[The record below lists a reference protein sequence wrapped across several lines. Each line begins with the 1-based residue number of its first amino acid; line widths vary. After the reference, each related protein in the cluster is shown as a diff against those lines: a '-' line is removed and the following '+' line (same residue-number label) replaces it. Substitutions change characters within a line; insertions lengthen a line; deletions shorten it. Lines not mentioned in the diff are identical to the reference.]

1 MKILDL
7 GKKLAYL
14 RTVSK
19 FVHLT
24 QLVMDARRSNLNNPV
39 TPAELDSYLRENR
52 IADQIGVSEAQWS
65 RIKKGKD
72 SIDEHRLSTLGTYFD
87 LDGVGG
93 AELLER
99 PYAEFQAVLR
109 AKNYGKLKERPET
122 LTLGDRLRAR
132 AKADD
137 NDIRIIKI
145 DTPGGQRGIGGPYE
159 HVEDAMDLR
168 VGERVRIEIAL
179 QNWVKHLVVVTEDVT
194 GVFVVLLPNASR
206 RRTNTNRRLEVLP
219 TQNDTFAITR
229 PLGINWLY
237 VLSTRKP
244 VLFERTELDYSR
256 TRYALLPEEEKVEV
270 MGALETLPES
280 ELAVGFVAYEVG
292 L

>member
-1 MKILDL
+1 MKIPDL
-7 GKKLAYL
+7 GQKLAYL
-14 RTVSK
+14 KTVSE
-19 FVHLT
+19 FIHLT

-72 SIDEHRLSTLGTYFD
+72 SIDETRLSALGTYFD
-87 LDGVGG
+87 LDRVGG

-109 AKNYGKLKERPET
+109 AKSYGKLKDRPET

-132 AKADD
+132 ANPAD
-137 NDIRIIKI
+137 NSIRIIKI
-145 DTPGGQRGIGGPYE
+145 DIPGGQRGIGGPYGN
-159 HVEDAMDLR
+159 VADAVDLR
-168 VGERVRIEIAL
+168 VGESVRIEIVL
-179 QNWVKHLVVVTEDVT
+179 QNWARHLVVVTEDVT

-206 RRTNTNRRLEVLP
+206 RRTNANRRLEMLP
-219 TQNDTFAITR
+219 AQEDTFAITR

-237 VLSTRKP
+237 TLSARRS
-244 VLFERTELDYSR
+244 VFFQRTELDYSR
-256 TRYALLPEEEKVEV
+256 TRYPLLPEEGKIEFME
-270 MGALETLPES
+270 ALETLPES
-280 ELAVGFVAYEVG
+280 ELAVEFVAYEVG